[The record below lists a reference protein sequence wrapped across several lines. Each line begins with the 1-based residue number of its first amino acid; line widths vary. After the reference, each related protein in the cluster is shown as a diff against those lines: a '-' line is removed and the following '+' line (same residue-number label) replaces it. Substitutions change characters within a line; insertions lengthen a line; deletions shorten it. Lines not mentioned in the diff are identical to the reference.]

1 MEDYTKDDV
10 LKAIMPLVYKTRK
23 RVTVDQRSY
32 LIGILAYRFMMT
44 EHGIANTIGV
54 KRDVI
59 NYNKRLVIQLYSD
72 KSYLANIYVF
82 AQMFPFDFSIIETAS
97 KSNRLK
103 TVELVLDQKF
113 FNKLKAT
120 GSILGHDDIR
130 ITIKFLLE
138 KSMKI
143 WEE

>member
-44 EHGIANTIGV
+44 EHGIANIIGV

-82 AQMFPFDFSIIETAS
+82 AQMFPFDFSIIETVS